1 MAFFGSSFLAFGS
14 RPTTRR
20 SAFTNTATFFS
31 KSGMPVSTFI
41 GEFTPIMTYSLA
53 RIVTWVVTFIV

>member
-1 MAFFGSSFLAFGS
+1 
-14 RPTTRR
+14 
-20 SAFTNTATFFS
+20 
-31 KSGMPVSTFI
+31 MPVSTFI